1 MNRKITTLQAMP
13 SWNTMFDRDQSIGLD
28 FVVVKEKY
36 FHRQDVEL
44 AFVGEAYVVT
54 RDVV

>member
-1 MNRKITTLQAMP
+1 MP

>member
-13 SWNTMFDRDQSIGLD
+13 SWNTWSIGLD